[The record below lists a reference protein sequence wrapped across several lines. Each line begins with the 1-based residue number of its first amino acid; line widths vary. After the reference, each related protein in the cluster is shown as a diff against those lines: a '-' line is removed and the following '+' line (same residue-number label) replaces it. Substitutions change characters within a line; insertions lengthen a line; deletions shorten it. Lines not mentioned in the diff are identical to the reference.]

1 MSLRVSEQ
9 LDFEAG
15 TIGFVGRA
23 NIWVD
28 ESLNDNSSSM
38 LVQHLIATAL
48 LNTDPGQLEVITYD
62 DTLSGLAAPFQD
74 INNGGEKLLQVI
86 NEPSELLGCL
96 NYLRYHVQGVA
107 NVIQGR
113 ASTLTEFRRTVG
125 YPIESYKLVV
135 LSTDF
140 DLLGEDIQNAVRTLA
155 KAGPRNGVS
164 FIIHSTSFGVNE
176 FFLDM
181 FQRISVSGYKL
192 LDKYGNAF
200 GSFMGTNAEELI
212 GTAQKVRDE
221 LISTAVPVVPFAEIE
236 PLDGEWLH
244 SSRDGITFTVG
255 RYGMSPIA
263 ITLGDEVN
271 QRHNALV
278 TGAVGQGKSNL
289 ISVIVHSLC
298 HRYSPDELEL
308 YLLDFKEGVT
318 LQRFADGP
326 QGEYLPHARVLGLE
340 ADREFGLAVLKHLF
354 EVYSSRMKQ
363 FKEAGV
369 QSLREYRMALP
380 EAQMPRIVLIVD
392 EFQMMF
398 SERDKLSDQ
407 IADLLQKGV
416 RLFRA
421 CGIHIIL
428 ASQTIGGN
436 NSLMGSAAEG
446 LFGQVPIRIALKNSL
461 TESQATLGA
470 RNDAAAHLRSREA
483 IVNLDYG
490 AVAANKK
497 TAITFADEA
506 ILGPLRRQWWNGGSS
521 APAPYVFDGESALS
535 LDSDKLTLSNLSN
548 HDSGSAVAFLGHRID
563 VDGSVLSIPMN
574 HDVGRNMAIIGP
586 ANAAI
591 PLANA
596 IRSLS
601 LQHEPETAEVVVID
615 LLNANKQWEAT
626 RTKFYSDLT
635 ASGIHCKV
643 VEPEDIEATIDE
655 LADRAA
661 TSGSLSSLKHSTY
674 LLGLGLERLRSAGRF
689 SELCRTGADNG
700 IHIFGWWLKADAF
713 NDHVGYGGNAYFD
726 IKAAYGLDTQTTR
739 RLLDEP
745 LLEWRPRSN
754 RMIIWDAASMPAPV
768 RLIPYTTYPGVDT
781 PLER

>member
-1 MSLRVSEQ
+1 
-9 LDFEAG
+9 
-15 TIGFVGRA
+15 
-23 NIWVD
+23 
-28 ESLNDNSSSM
+28 
-38 LVQHLIATAL
+38 
-48 LNTDPGQLEVITYD
+48 
-62 DTLSGLAAPFQD
+62 
-74 INNGGEKLLQVI
+74 
-86 NEPSELLGCL
+86 
-96 NYLRYHVQGVA
+96 
-107 NVIQGR
+107 
-113 ASTLTEFRRTVG
+113 
-125 YPIESYKLVV
+125 
-135 LSTDF
+135 
-140 DLLGEDIQNAVRTLA
+140 
-155 KAGPRNGVS
+155 
-164 FIIHSTSFGVNE
+164 
-176 FFLDM
+176 
-181 FQRISVSGYKL
+181 
-192 LDKYGNAF
+192 
-200 GSFMGTNAEELI
+200 
-212 GTAQKVRDE
+212 
-221 LISTAVPVVPFAEIE
+221 
-236 PLDGEWLH
+236 
-244 SSRDGITFTVG
+244 
-255 RYGMSPIA
+255 
-263 ITLGDEVN
+263 
-271 QRHNALV
+271 
-278 TGAVGQGKSNL
+278 
-289 ISVIVHSLC
+289 
-298 HRYSPDELEL
+298 
-308 YLLDFKEGVT
+308 
-318 LQRFADGP
+318 
-326 QGEYLPHARVLGLE
+326 
-340 ADREFGLAVLKHLF
+340 
-354 EVYSSRMKQ
+354 
-363 FKEAGV
+363 
-369 QSLREYRMALP
+369 
-380 EAQMPRIVLIVD
+380 
-392 EFQMMF
+392 
-398 SERDKLSDQ
+398 
-407 IADLLQKGV
+407 
-416 RLFRA
+416 
-421 CGIHIIL
+421 
-428 ASQTIGGN
+428 
-436 NSLMGSAAEG
+436 MGSAAEG

-461 TESQATLGA
+461 SESQATLGA

-521 APAPYVFDGESALS
+521 APAPYVFDGETALS

-548 HDSGSAVAFLGHRID
+548 RDNGNAVAFLGHRID

-574 HDVGRNMAIIGP
+574 HDVGRNMAIIGS

-615 LLNANKQWEAT
+615 LLNANKQWEAI

-661 TSGSLSSLKHSTY
+661 TSGSLSSVKHSTY